1 MYKDKNKAKEYARL
15 SMAIKRAKKKGSVNL
30 TNLLTQRESL
40 KVTNNKDITKKHS
53 FDEKNKSEKQR
64 IILGTSDFKKLRLN
78 NAIIVDKSLLI
89 KAVLEAPSEVSLI
102 TRPRR

>member
-1 MYKDKNKAKEYARL
+1 MPIKDKQKAKEYARI
-15 SMAIKRAKKKGSVNL
+15 SMLIKHARNKGENVDQ
-30 TNLLTQRESL
+30 LLTQRKFLMVDSA
-40 KVTNNKDITKKHS
+40 
-53 FDEKNKSEKQR
+53 KNSRDSGQPR